1 MPKKRIVGVVGLGH
15 VGAHVAYTLGV
26 TGTADLVKLC
36 DINEKKLVSE
46 HQDLMDAAMFMPHHV
61 KYAMASYEELG
72 DCDIIINAIGKI
84 DLLVTHNRDTEMN
97 FTVA

>member
-46 HQDLMDAAMFMPHHV
+46 HQDAHGCGHVHVPIMSSMPWLPMKNWRLRYHHQCHW
-61 KYAMASYEELG
+61 E
-72 DCDIIINAIGKI
+72 N
-84 DLLVTHNRDTEMN
+84 
-97 FTVA
+97 

>member
-1 MPKKRIVGVVGLGH
+1 MPKKRIVGVVGLG
-15 VGAHVAYTLGV
+15 HVAYTLGV

-72 DCDIIINAIGKI
+72 DCDIIINAIGKLI
-84 DLLVTHNRDTEMN
+84 CWLPITGIRK
-97 FTVA
+97 

>member
-36 DINEKKLVSE
+36 DINEKKLVSGASGS
-46 HQDLMDAAMFMPHHV
+46 HGCGHV
-61 KYAMASYEELG
+61 HAPSCQVCHGFL
-72 DCDIIINAIGKI
+72 
-84 DLLVTHNRDTEMN
+84 
-97 FTVA
+97 